1 MEEAREIVEALLG
14 IEDRLR
20 DLAFERLRIAAEEG
34 DVRAV
39 ADERRVQQARRAVER
54 AIRALD
60 ADHGA
65 D

>member
-14 IEDRLR
+14 IEDQLR

-34 DVRAV
+34 DVRAA
-39 ADERRVQQARRAVER
+39 ADERRVQQARRAIER
-54 AIRALD
+54 AIRALSD
-60 ADHGA
+60 DHGA